1 MAGSTG
7 STIANISVDDTWAQ
21 LQTNDKAVLI
31 DVRTAAE
38 WSFVGIPDLSQTGKR
53 LIQVEWQNYPDGEL
67 NARFVDM
74 VQGALAKLG
83 GGQDGGR
90 DSELFLICRSGA
102 RSMMAAQTLAAA
114 GYPHC
119 HNVADGFEGHLDPR
133 RRRGQTTGWKARG
146 LPWVQG

>member
-1 MAGSTG
+1 VTG
-7 STIANISVDDTWAQ
+7 PTGHAIANIPVEDTWAQ
-21 LQTNDKAVLI
+21 LQTNDRAVLI

-38 WSFVGIPDLSQTGKR
+38 WSFVGIPDLSKANKK
-53 LIQVEWQNYPDGEL
+53 LVQVEWQSFPDGER
-67 NARFVDM
+67 NTRFVDM
-74 VQGALAKLG
+74 VQGALATLG
-83 GGQDGGR
+83 AGQD
-90 DSELFLICRSGA
+90 SPLFLICRSGA

-133 RRRGQTTGWKARG
+133 RHRGQTSGWKARG

>member
-1 MAGSTG
+1 VTAPAGHM
-7 STIANISVDDTWAQ
+7 IANITVDETWAQ
-21 LQTNDKAVLI
+21 LQANDKAVLI

-38 WSFVGIPDLSQTGKR
+38 WSFVGTPDLSQANKK
-53 LIQVEWQNYPDGEL
+53 LVQVEWQNYPDGEL

-74 VQGALAKLG
+74 VQGALTRLG
-83 GGQDGGR
+83 AGQ

-102 RSMMAAQTLAAA
+102 RSMMAAQALAAA

-146 LPWVQG
+146 LPWIQG